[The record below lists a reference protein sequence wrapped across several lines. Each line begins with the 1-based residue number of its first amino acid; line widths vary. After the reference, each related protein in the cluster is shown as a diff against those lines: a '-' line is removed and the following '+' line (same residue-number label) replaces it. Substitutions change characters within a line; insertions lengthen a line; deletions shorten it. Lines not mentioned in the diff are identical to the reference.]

1 MNCCQKMR
9 LLCPGEC
16 RPPTAKSILAT
27 LLLVSLA
34 LALAPGL
41 GRLNTVYFQPDANCT
56 VGLDPC
62 QCRIGPPRNWT
73 TQPPAGSWPNLLLCF
88 GIGMIDVTILASVVA
103 LVIFL
108 IYLPT
113 ICKRSTVTTTIEL
126 PEMEHELVVN
136 SFTTTQ
142 EPLDDDTEE
151 ELHQD

>member
-1 MNCCQKMR
+1 
-9 LLCPGEC
+9 
-16 RPPTAKSILAT
+16 
-27 LLLVSLA
+27 
-34 LALAPGL
+34 
-41 GRLNTVYFQPDANCT
+41 
-56 VGLDPC
+56 
-62 QCRIGPPRNWT
+62 
-73 TQPPAGSWPNLLLCF
+73 
-88 GIGMIDVTILASVVA
+88 MIDVTILASVVA